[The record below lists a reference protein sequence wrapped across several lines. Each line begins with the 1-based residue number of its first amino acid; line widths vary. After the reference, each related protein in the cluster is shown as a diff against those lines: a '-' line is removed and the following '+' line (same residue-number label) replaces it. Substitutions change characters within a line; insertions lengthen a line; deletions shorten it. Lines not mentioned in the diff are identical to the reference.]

1 MNLFP
6 SSSRPDHLTER
17 PLFAND
23 KKFAAVPIAIF
34 QYTMVAVF
42 LFLVSG
48 YWELQVLNADFYRE
62 LAQNNRIKSY
72 PLPAARGRILDRDGR
87 VIVDNLPSYRLL
99 LSREVLKEEHLPLI
113 AKGLDLDYNDLIA
126 KIERYR
132 KAPRYIPLVIKELLT
147 PADLAFVEANR
158 NAETF
163 PELELAQ
170 SQQRIY
176 PKDGFLAHTL
186 GYVGEVS
193 EAELDTQEFAKFR
206 TGDTVGKTGIER
218 YYNETLYGQDGQ
230 RKSLVN
236 SRGKELAVIQQSAPR
251 SGRDVQLTIDLDLQ
265 AVAEIALDGKRGA
278 IVALDP
284 RNGEVLAIA
293 SRPAFDPNQFTVGV
307 SSKQWRDILD
317 NPEKPMLNRAIQ
329 AQLAPGSTFKPI
341 MALAGLEEGVIT
353 PTFNVVC
360 TGAFQT
366 PDRAFHCHARRG
378 HGYMQLPSAM
388 ALSCDSY
395 FYTLGAMLG
404 IDRISKWGEL
414 AGLGRKTGIDL
425 PGEQAGDLPSVAW
438 KQRRFQQRWVLGD
451 TVNVSIGQGYLNVT
465 PLQLAHSV
473 GGIATGGVWQHPH
486 LFKGQVATNAPPRAA
501 KVDLDHVQTVINA
514 MCGVTK
520 FGTATIAAIPG
531 VELCGKTGT
540 SQLIS
545 NETLKL
551 KQLEG
556 RIRDNAWFVG
566 FAPRSNAEIVVAA
579 LFEGGDHG
587 DRASILVRDVIKSYF
602 DKKARLA
609 PPAAPVAQN
618 APPPA
623 AAPPTEAVR

>member
-6 SSSRPDHLTER
+6 SSNRPDHLTER
-17 PLFAND
+17 PLFANE
-23 KKFAAVPIAIF
+23 KKFAATAIAVF
-34 QYTMVAVF
+34 QYAMVAVF

-87 VIVDNLPSYRLL
+87 VIVDNSPSYRLL
-99 LSREVLKEEHLPLI
+99 LSREVMKEEHLPLI
-113 AKGLDLDYNDLIA
+113 ARGLDVDYADLLIKIA
-126 KIERYR
+126 RYK
-132 KAPRYIPLVIKELLT
+132 KAPRYIPLVIKERLT

-158 NAETF
+158 NSETF
-163 PELELAQ
+163 PELEIAE

-176 PKDGFLAHTL
+176 PKDNFLAHTI

-193 EAELDTQEFAKFR
+193 DQELDMQEFAKFR
-206 TGDTVGKTGIER
+206 TGDTVGKTGVER

-236 SRGKELAVIQQSAPR
+236 SRGKELAVIQQTPPR
-251 SGRDVQLTIDLDLQ
+251 PGKDIQLTIDLDVQ
-265 AVAEIALDGKRGA
+265 AVAELALEGKRGA

-284 RNGEVLAIA
+284 RNGEVLAMA
-293 SRPAFDPNQFTVGV
+293 SRPAFDPNQFTAGV
-307 SSKQWRDILD
+307 SSKAWKEILE
-317 NPEKPMLNRAIQ
+317 NPEKPMLNRSIQ
-329 AQLAPGSTFKPI
+329 AQLAPGSTFKPV

-353 PTFNVVC
+353 PSFNVVC
-360 TGAFQT
+360 TGTYRT
-366 PDRAFHCHARRG
+366 PDRDFHCHARGG
-378 HGYMQLPSAM
+378 HGRVQLSGAM
-388 ALSCDSY
+388 AFSCDSF
-395 FYTLGAMLG
+395 FYTLGTALG
-404 IDRISKWGEL
+404 IERISKWGEI

-438 KQRRFQQRWVLGD
+438 KQRRFQQRWLLGD

-465 PLQLAHSV
+465 PLQLAHAT
-473 GGIATGGVWQHPH
+473 GGITTGGVWQHPH
-486 LFKGQVATNAPPRAA
+486 LFKGQVAATAPPRAA
-501 KVDLDHVQTVINA
+501 KVDLDHVQAVISA
-514 MCGVTK
+514 MCGVTA
-520 FGTATIAAIPG
+520 FGTARVAALPG
-531 VELCGKTGT
+531 IELCGKTGT

-566 FAPRSNAEIVVAA
+566 FAPRNNAEIVVAA

-587 DRASILVRDVIKSYF
+587 DRASILVRDVVKAYF
-602 DKKARLA
+602 DKKARTA
-609 PPAAPVAQN
+609 QPAPAPVAQATPVPPAAPE
-618 APPPA
+618 A
-623 AAPPTEAVR
+623 AR